1 MDDQGFDRLARG
13 LAGGTS
19 RRLLLGSAVAGAATL
34 AGTRLGLAK
43 KKGKKKKKS
52 ACIPVSGFE
61 GEAGKLK
68 KKKGWYTATA
78 TQDPVVYG
86 NLVLDVPDGTTF
98 ADLVS
103 MKSDFIFDATSKC
116 GAGAPRFVVFLKDGH
131 CPYAQFPPSLC
142 STPGSTGNTGDLIR
156 NQVPGVWNDELCN
169 GIGATKTYADMLAVY
184 ADAEVDNVT
193 LVTDYSSG
201 DSTVSLKPCVT
212 LA

>member
-34 AGTRLGLAK
+34 AGVQLGAAK
-43 KKGKKKKKS
+43 KKGKKKS
-52 ACIPVSGFE
+52 ACIPVTGFE

-78 TQDPVVYG
+78 TQEPEVYG
-86 NLVLDVPDGTTF
+86 NLVLDVPEGTTF
-98 ADLVS
+98 ADLVT
-103 MKSDFIFDATSKC
+103 MKSDFIFDATSHC
-116 GAGAPRFVVFLKDGH
+116 GSGAPRFVVFLKNNH
-131 CPYAQFPPSLC
+131 CPYAQFPPALC
-142 STPGSTGNTGDLIR
+142 TTPGSSGNTGDLIR
-156 NQVPGVWNDELCN
+156 NQVSGVWNDDLCG
-169 GIGATKTYADMLAVY
+169 GIGATKTYAEVLAAY